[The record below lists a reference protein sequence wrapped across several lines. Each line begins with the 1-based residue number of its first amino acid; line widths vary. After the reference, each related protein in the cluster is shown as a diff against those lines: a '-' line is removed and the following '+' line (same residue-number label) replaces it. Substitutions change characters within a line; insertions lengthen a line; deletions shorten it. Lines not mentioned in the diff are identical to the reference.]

1 MNFSRES
8 VKSALIKK
16 EAARIKNLSPAATV
30 GAKINMKITQIYEVL
45 LPYWHKLTDTQVSF
59 LLILAAILVSIV
71 CYAVAAYVLK
81 RWHARKGLAEKGLQP
96 HVKYFKA
103 PLRTLIPAIIFT
115 IVLPFL
121 RLPPKTVQLVRHA
134 LIIWLI
140 MAAAWLSIKIVGLG
154 RDLIL
159 SRYQVDVRDN
169 LQARRM
175 YTQIR
180 VIERLITIGIVV
192 FTGALVLMSFNR
204 VREVGI
210 SLMASAGVMGIV
222 LGLAAQR
229 TLGNVIAGIQI
240 AIAQPIRLEDVVI
253 VENEWGWIEEITL
266 TYVVVRIWDLRRL
279 IVPIAYFI
287 EKPFQNWTRTSADLL
302 GSVFLYADYSV
313 PVAEIRAEFLRILAE
328 SSSWDKKVGV
338 LQVTNATNEVI
349 EIRALMSAVDSP
361 TAWNLRC
368 EVREKLIDFMQKRFP
383 NGLPRVRI
391 QMDRNLS
398 ADDRAFSTSSQPA
411 AEK

>member
-1 MNFSRES
+1 MKNVSPEAS
-8 VKSALIKK
+8 VWTEIG
-16 EAARIKNLSPAATV
+16 T
-30 GAKINMKITQIYEVL
+30 KITQKYGL
-45 LPYWHKLTDTQVSF
+45 FLQHWHKLTDTQIALVLFVAAIVASIICYAIVA
-59 LLILAAILVSIV
+59 LIL
-71 CYAVAAYVLK
+71 K
-81 RWHARKGLAEKGLQP
+81 HWHAHKDLTEKSLRRHVP
-96 HVKYFKA
+96 HFKA
-103 PLRTLIPAIIFT
+103 PLRALIPGIIFS
-115 IVLPFL
+115 IFLPFL
-121 RLPPKTVQLVRHA
+121 KLPPKPLQEARHA
-134 LIIWLI
+134 VAVWLI
-140 MAAAWLSIKIVGLG
+140 VAGAWLAVKIVSYG

-159 SRYQVDVRDN
+159 SRYHVDVRDN

-180 VIERLITIGIVV
+180 VIERLIKIGIIV
-192 FTGALVLMSFNR
+192 FMVALVLMSFNR

-210 SLMASAGVMGIV
+210 SLMASAGVMGII

-279 IVPIAYFI
+279 IVPISYFI
-287 EKPFQNWTRTSADLL
+287 EKPFQNWTRISADLL

-313 PVAEIRAEFLRILAE
+313 PVGEIRRELLRILQE
-328 SSSWDKKVGV
+328 SSYWDKKVGV
-338 LQVTNATNEVI
+338 LQVTNATKEVI
-349 EIRALMSAVDSP
+349 EIRALMSAEDSP

-383 NGLPRVRI
+383 TGLPRFRI
-391 QMDRNLS
+391 QMERDAS
-398 ADDRAFSTSSQPA
+398 ADGRTFSATSEAA
-411 AEK
+411 AEE

>member
-1 MNFSRES
+1 MKA
-8 VKSALIKK
+8 V
-16 EAARIKNLSPAATV
+16 SPDQTV
-30 GAKINMKITQIYEVL
+30 WAEINMKIAQKYEAL
-45 LPYWHKLTDTQVSF
+45 LQHWHKLSDTQIS
-59 LLILAAILVSIV
+59 LLLLLAAIVASII
-71 CYAVAAYVLK
+71 CYAVVASVLK

-103 PLRTLIPAIIFT
+103 PLRALIPAIIFI

-121 RLPPKTVQLVRHA
+121 KLPPKTVQLVRHA

-140 MAAAWLSIKIVGLG
+140 IAAAWLSIKIVGFG

-159 SRYQVDVRDN
+159 SRYHVDVRDN

-279 IVPIAYFI
+279 IVPISYFI
-287 EKPFQNWTRTSADLL
+287 EKPFQNWTRISADLL

-313 PVAEIRAEFLRILAE
+313 PVGEIRRELLRILQE
-328 SSSWDKKVGV
+328 SSYWDKKVGV
-338 LQVTNATNEVI
+338 LQVTNATKEVI
-349 EIRALMSAVDSP
+349 EIRALMSAEDSP

-383 NGLPRVRI
+383 TGLPRFRI
-391 QMDRNLS
+391 QMERDAS
-398 ADDRAFSTSSQPA
+398 ADGRTFSATSEAA
-411 AEK
+411 AEE

>member
-1 MNFSRES
+1 M
-8 VKSALIKK
+8 
-16 EAARIKNLSPAATV
+16 KNLSPAATV
-30 GAKINMKITQIYEVL
+30 GVKINMKITQIYEAL
-45 LPYWHKLTDTQVSF
+45 LQYWHKLSDTQVSF

-71 CYAVAAYVLK
+71 CYAVVAYALK

-140 MAAAWLSIKIVGLG
+140 MAAAWLSIKIVGFG

-279 IVPIAYFI
+279 IVPIAYFV
-287 EKPFQNWTRTSADLL
+287 EKPFQNWTRKSADLL
-302 GSVFLYADYSV
+302 GSVFLYADYTVSV
-313 PVAEIRAEFLRILAE
+313 QAVREELQRILE
-328 SSSWDKKVGV
+328 NSSYWDKKVGV
-338 LQVTNATNEVI
+338 LQVTDATKQVI
-349 EIRALMSAVDSP
+349 ELRALMSAADSP
-361 TAWNLRC
+361 SAWNLRC
-368 EVREKLIDFMQKRFP
+368 EVREKLIEFLQKRFP
-383 NGLPRVRI
+383 DTLPRIRI
-391 QMDRNLS
+391 QMDRDSTADGLAYS
-398 ADDRAFSTSSQPA
+398 AAAPPA
-411 AEK
+411 GEK

>member
-1 MNFSRES
+1 M
-8 VKSALIKK
+8 
-16 EAARIKNLSPAATV
+16 KNVSPAETV
-30 GAKINMKITQIYEVL
+30 GVELNMKIAHLYEAVL
-45 LPYWHKLTDTQVSF
+45 QHWHKLTDTQIA
-59 LLILAAILVSIV
+59 LLLFLAAIVASII
-71 CYAVAAYVLK
+71 CYAVVASILK
-81 RWHARKGLAEKGLQP
+81 HWHARKGLAEKGLHR
-96 HVKYFKA
+96 HVPYLKA
-103 PLRTLIPAIIFT
+103 PLRAFVPAVIFS
-115 IVLPFL
+115 IFLPFL
-121 RLPPKTVQLVRHA
+121 KLPPKPLQLARHA
-134 LIIWLI
+134 VTVWLIITG
-140 MAAAWLSIKIVGLG
+140 AWLAVKIVSYG
-154 RDLIL
+154 RDIIL
-159 SRYQVDVRDN
+159 SRYHVDVRDN

-180 VIERLITIGIVV
+180 VVERLIKIGIIV
-192 FTGALVLMSFNR
+192 FTVALVLMSFNR

-313 PVAEIRAEFLRILAE
+313 PVREIRQELMRILQE
-328 SSSWDKKVGV
+328 SSYWDKKVGV
-338 LQVTNATNEVI
+338 LQVTNATKEVI
-349 EIRALMSAVDSP
+349 EIRALMSAEDSP

-368 EVREKLIDFMQKRFP
+368 EVREKLIEFMQKRFP
-383 NGLPRVRI
+383 TGLPRVRI
-391 QMDRNLS
+391 QMERDARANGRPFS
-398 ADDRAFSTSSQPA
+398 AGSEAA
-411 AEK
+411 AEE